1 MSDSETEQTEDDL
14 KILLLGD
21 TAVGKSSLVKRF
33 CRNEFTRQYFP
44 TVGVDFFLKRL
55 ILQKYRNV
63 TLKIWDVGGTAQNG
77 NMLDKYVFGSDI
89 IILIYDIT
97 NNSSFC
103 SIELWLEL
111 AKNINKKQDRKPLL
125 AIFGNKCDL
134 EHQRMVRLEKHQR
147 FASENHL
154 FSQILSARTGECV
167 NLAFQKLIA
176 EYLGVKLS
184 KAEIEEHQSVVKAEI
199 STYSD
204 LPVQPVR
211 PMSTSRSSICLLQ

>member
-97 NNSSFC
+97 NNTSFC

-134 EHQRMVRLEKHQR
+134 EHQRM
-147 FASENHL
+147 
-154 FSQILSARTGECV
+154 V